1 MTALAFSRRRIAIA
15 AALSV
20 LAAVA
25 VAVALPELPILWSR
39 VVSYAL
45 AMQRELHRG
54 LATAMRAVQQAEARA
69 FWSLV
74 GLGFLYGV
82 FHAVGPGH
90 GKVVISTYLATHESR
105 LRRGIALSVL
115 SSLLQGATAI
125 LVVCATVAVLQ
136 RSMREAQSAA
146 ITLETLSYGLVA
158 MLGLYLALRSG
169 RRLFEY
175 ARAHDHGHDQSAAVD
190 RAAQCAHAHGPTAA
204 DVSTP
209 PSLRHFLITVLSVG
223 VRPCSGAIL
232 VLVLAYAMNL
242 VWAGVAAVMA
252 MSAGTALTVSAMAA
266 LSVYA
271 RKSAVALG
279 GYLSEDSTRFAQVLD
294 AIGMLGGILIVLFGM
309 ALLQASLVTAK
320 HPLL

>member
-1 MTALAFSRRRIAIA
+1 MWNRAVAYVFTVQRDLHRELA
-15 AALSV
+15 AAMRSV
-20 LAAVA
+20 QANEAAA
-25 VAVALPELPILWSR
+25 A
-39 VVSYAL
+39 
-45 AMQRELHRG
+45 
-54 LATAMRAVQQAEARA
+54 
-69 FWSLV
+69 WSLA

-82 FHAVGPGH
+82 FHAAGPGH

-105 LRRGIALSVL
+105 LRRGVALSVL
-115 SSLLQGATAI
+115 SSLLQGATA
-125 LVVCATVAVLQ
+125 LGAVGLTVAVLD
-136 RSMREAQSAA
+136 RSFREAQSTASL
-146 ITLETLSYGLVA
+146 LESVSYGLVGL
-158 MLGLYLALRSG
+158 LGLFLVFRSG
-169 RRLFEY
+169 RRMLVRY
-175 ARAHDHGHDQSAAVD
+175 RASTGDSSAASADGPGSCCHGHGPSAAEL
-190 RAAQCAHAHGPTAA
+190 TAL
-204 DVSTP
+204 
-209 PSLRHFLITVLSVG
+209 PSARHFVATVLSVG
-223 VRPCSGAIL
+223 LRPCSGAIL